1 MPFLW
6 IFATVLATAL
16 QVARNALQRGLVS
29 DAGPWGATLV
39 RFLFGLPFSAAFTLV
54 QLAVLH
60 GQLHP
65 QTPPA
70 YWLDALAGSVTQ
82 VLATAALLVAMRR
95 AGFAVG
101 TTMQQ
106 SSLPLAAV
114 LGLVIFHD
122 TLSPIG
128 WAGVAVTTVG
138 LVILTWPK
146 KPGEGHL
153 VSGALYGLASGLCFG
168 FSLNAY
174 RHAARA
180 LEPHHPLFAAV
191 ATVTLTQA
199 VQSVALVTYLSWRHP
214 WALRA
219 VATGWRK
226 SLGAGFCGAAASA
239 LWLLALA
246 LAPAASVRAVA
257 VIETPIAVGAGR
269 RMFKEKLSLGQWIAA
284 AFTAVGVVMT
294 AVN

>member
-6 IFATVLATAL
+6 VFATVLATAL
-16 QVARNALQRGLVS
+16 QVARNALQRGLIG

-39 RFLFGLPFSAAFTLV
+39 RFLFGLPFSIAFTL
-54 QLAVLH
+54 LAAAVLH
-60 GQLHP
+60 GRLHP

-70 YWLDALAGSVTQ
+70 YWIDALAGAVTQ
-82 VLATAALLVAMRR
+82 VVATSALLVAMRR

-101 TTMQQ
+101 TTLQQ
-106 SSLPLAAV
+106 SSLPLAAI
-114 LGLVIFHD
+114 LGLFIFHD
-122 TLSPIG
+122 TLSPLG
-128 WAGVAVTTVG
+128 WGGVAVTTVG
-138 LVILTWPK
+138 LAILTWPK
-146 KPGEGHL
+146 KAGEGQL
-153 VSGALYGLASGLCFG
+153 ASGALFGLISGLCFG

-174 RHAARA
+174 RHAARL

-199 VQSVALVTYLSWRHP
+199 AQSAALVAYLAWRHP

-219 VATGWRK
+219 VATGWRQ

-294 AVN
+294 AIN

>member
-6 IFATVLATAL
+6 VFATVLATAL
-16 QVARNALQRGLVS
+16 QVARNALQRGLIG

-39 RFLFGLPFSAAFTLV
+39 RFLFGLPFSVAFTLV
-54 QLAVLH
+54 AAAVLH

-65 QTPPA
+65 VLSPA
-70 YWLDALAGSVTQ
+70 YWFDALAGATTQ
-82 VLATAALLVAMRR
+82 VIATAALLVAMRR

-106 SSLPLAAV
+106 SSLPLAAI
-114 LGLVIFHD
+114 LGLLIFHD

-146 KPGEGHL
+146 KGGEGHL
-153 VSGALYGLASGLCFG
+153 LSGALFGLTSGLCFG

-174 RHAARA
+174 RHAARM
-180 LEPHHPLFAAV
+180 LEPHHPVFAAV

-199 VQSVALVTYLSWRHP
+199 AQSAVLVAYLAWRHP

-219 VATGWRK
+219 VAASWRK

-269 RMFKEKLSLGQWIAA
+269 RMFKERLSLAQWIAA

-294 AVN
+294 AIN